1 MRADY
6 NSIFDTYRAF
16 ESDINE
22 ISKGVHWTEA
32 LEAEATAG
40 SSSSTQTS
48 TSATAQPNPSVAT
61 PSSQAQ
67 TLQHKAENVTDAS
80 KAAQNTARDDQ
91 KKAEEKKDPTKFQQ
105 VMQKI
110 REFLQKI
117 MAIIESLKRKIGN
130 RLRMVLQTDKGFKVL
145 LNKRKAMIKPLDS
158 VRVISYQYQN
168 GKLEEPMKRLM
179 NEVNQCLNTLAMP
192 DGSTNMNGRISEILQ
207 APQGQML
214 EVLFSPYVHQ
224 GGNASGP
231 IKSTPEFV
239 KFLVESYRGEKQE
252 FVYRASQIS
261 DIERNAM
268 MTTEINTRC
277 NAYIK
282 AAEGAYNRIKTL
294 EYQIRRN
301 TDSEKVITMI
311 QENARKASVLY
322 NAYNALVSA
331 YFEARLE
338 QSLNYRVI
346 LKKFYQM

>member
-6 NSIFDTYRAF
+6 NSIIDTYRAF

-22 ISKGVHWTEA
+22 ISNGKHWTEA
-32 LEAEATAG
+32 LEAEAV
-40 SSSSTQTS
+40 SSSTSSGSS
-48 TSATAQPNPSVAT
+48 TATAPPNPSIAT
-61 PSSQAQ
+61 PSDQAK
-67 TLQHKAENVTDAS
+67 TLRAKTDNVTDAS
-80 KAAQNTARDDQ
+80 KAAQNTARADG
-91 KKAEEKKDPTKFQQ
+91 KNAEEKKDPTKFQQ
-105 VMQKI
+105 AMQKI

-130 RLRMVLQTDKGFKVL
+130 RMRMILQTDKGFKVL
-145 LNKRKAMIKPLDS
+145 LNKRKAMIKPLES

-168 GKLEEPMKRLM
+168 GKIEEPMKRLM
-179 NEVNQCLNTLAMP
+179 NEVNQCLNTLSMP
-192 DGSTNMNGRISEILQ
+192 DGATNMNGRISEILQ

-214 EVLFSPYVHQ
+214 EILFSPYVQ
-224 GGNASGP
+224 RGENVTGP
-231 IKSTPEFV
+231 IKTTPEFV
-239 KFLVESYRGEKQE
+239 KFLVDSYRGEKQE